1 MTRATNTTK
10 EKRSQIF
17 LPNIFF
23 KCFSVALVC
32 IISFCVGYFLNSSY
46 STNHLEIGTKT
57 NPIERR
63 NSRHLRP
70 YREQLLDSFKAEN
83 LEETLRWGNQ
93 VILFRNCDFLARDQ
107 LPLSKTDRLLLFVL
121 HRYFSKEPHLAG
133 SKRNNDLAHHIATK
147 WREYG
152 FDEVTMPKYD
162 VLMSSPKND
171 RKSHVEIHRNGRVIF
186 KSQSHEK
193 VITVCM
199 LTVLLFWLLW
209 LWFLSFCKPCKM

>member
-1 MTRATNTTK
+1 MFFCCSGMYYLFLWWLLPEFELFDQPSRDWNGNKSDWTEKFASLASLSRATLGFVQGRK
-10 EKRSQIF
+10 F
-17 LPNIFF
+17 
-23 KCFSVALVC
+23 
-32 IISFCVGYFLNSSY
+32 
-46 STNHLEIGTKT
+46 
-57 NPIERR
+57 RR
-63 NSRHLRP
+63 NVKVRKPSNPFQKLR
-70 YREQLLDSFKAEN
+70 
-83 LEETLRWGNQ
+83 
-93 VILFRNCDFLARDQ
+93 FLARDQ

-162 VLMSSPKND
+162 VLMSSPKKD

-209 LWFLSFCKPCKM
+209 LWFLSM